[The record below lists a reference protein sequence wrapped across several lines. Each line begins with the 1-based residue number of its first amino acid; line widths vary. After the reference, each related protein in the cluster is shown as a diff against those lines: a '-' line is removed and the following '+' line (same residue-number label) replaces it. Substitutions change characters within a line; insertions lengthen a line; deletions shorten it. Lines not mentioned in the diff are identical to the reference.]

1 MKSRILH
8 DQVDQD
14 ILHKKLEVSIDM
26 FDACQHGDELV
37 NVITGKINSDLS
49 LNDDDSIWLEK
60 DQIKLFKK
68 VSLVDS
74 VIL

>member
-1 MKSRILH
+1 
-8 DQVDQD
+8 
-14 ILHKKLEVSIDM
+14 M
-26 FDACQHGDELV
+26 FDACQDGDELV

-49 LNDDDSIWLEK
+49 LNVDGSIWLEK